1 MGLLKKKPTELD
13 ATAAAAILPA
23 LDPVPAVQAPAAVT
37 PEDAANAG
45 AGETATEAAQTDD
58 AGGEEAAE
66 APGVDAGD
74 ALLSMFG
81 STQHESDD
89 RAILL
94 GMAGDVELTDLMD
107 EVQMVASAL
116 NIAINRG

>member
-13 ATAAAAILPA
+13 ATAAAAILPSV
-23 LDPVPAVQAPAAVT
+23 DPAP
-37 PEDAANAG
+37 
-45 AGETATEAAQTDD
+45 
-58 AGGEEAAE
+58 AE
-66 APGVDAGD
+66 APASIASDEAAVGGVTENAAEGAPADAVSADDEAESQGSDGAD

-89 RAILL
+89 RAVILE
-94 GMAGDVELTDLMD
+94 MAGDIELTDLMD

-116 NIAINRG
+116 NIVINRG

>member
-13 ATAAAAILPA
+13 ATAGAAILPA
-23 LDPVPAVQAPAAVT
+23 LDPAPA
-37 PEDAANAG
+37 PEAPPAAAPDEPPVASAPEN
-45 AGETATEAAQTDD
+45 ATEAAPTDD
-58 AGGEEAAE
+58 GTAEEEGE
-66 APGVDAGD
+66 APGSDAAD

-89 RAILL
+89 RAVLL
-94 GMAGDVELTDLMD
+94 DMAGDIELTDLMD

-116 NIAINRG
+116 DIAINRA

>member
-23 LDPVPAVQAPAAVT
+23 LDPAPAAEA
-37 PEDAANAG
+37 PAAG
-45 AGETATEAAQTDD
+45 ATGEAPIPGAADNAD
-58 AGGEEAAE
+58 ELLRPDGASVDEAAE
-66 APGVDAGD
+66 ASELDPGD

-89 RAILL
+89 RAVLL
-94 GMAGDVELTDLMD
+94 GMAGDIELTDLMD

-116 NIAINRG
+116 NIVVNRG